1 MKNIN
6 SYRKFD
12 RNKHSVNEEGE
23 YVLYWMQIN
32 RRFEYNFALEY
43 AVAWAN
49 KLNKPLLI
57 YEGLNIDYPWAC
69 DRFHSFIL
77 QGMMENL
84 EIATQNNINL
94 FSYVEPKINAGR
106 GLLYNLANK
115 ACCIVSDEF
124 PVFIVREHN
133 TRVASKV
140 NIPFITIDSNGLIP
154 LGITEKDPYSAY
166 LFRKIMQ
173 KHFFEAYTHPPKL
186 NALSDLK
193 NKTKIYIGDEI
204 IQKYGSAMSLDCD
217 IKEVI
222 STLDIDHTV
231 KIVDI
236 DGSRK
241 GAIKKLNQFIKN
253 SLMDYDEKRNHPD
266 EKKTSGLSPWLHYG
280 KISEYEIVKA
290 ALEQQ
295 PKDWNLECLTP
306 NGGKNKGFFNG
317 DTNIEGFLDEVIT
330 WREVGFHY
338 AHHRPDY
345 DEFESL
351 PNWVKITMDEHIN
364 DERKWIYSLEELEYS
379 QTHDQIWNAAQT
391 QLTKEGI
398 IHNYLRMLWGKKIIE
413 WTPDYRTALDYLI
426 ELNNKYALDGRD
438 PNSYSG
444 IFWCLGRFD
453 RAWQERNVFGKLRY
467 MASEST
473 RKKVR
478 LNNYIDK
485 YGAQKPLF

>member
-12 RNKHSVNEEGE
+12 RNKHPVNEEGE

-193 NKTKIYIGDEI
+193 NKTKIHIGDEI

-231 KIVDI
+231 KIVDV

-241 GAIKKLNQFIKN
+241 GALKKLNQFIKN

-266 EKKTSGLSPWLHYG
+266 EKKTSGLSPG
-280 KISEYEIVKA
+280 CIMVK
-290 ALEQQ
+290 LV
-295 PKDWNLECLTP
+295 N
-306 NGGKNKGFFNG
+306 
-317 DTNIEGFLDEVIT
+317 
-330 WREVGFHY
+330 
-338 AHHRPDY
+338 
-345 DEFESL
+345 
-351 PNWVKITMDEHIN
+351 
-364 DERKWIYSLEELEYS
+364 
-379 QTHDQIWNAAQT
+379 
-391 QLTKEGI
+391 
-398 IHNYLRMLWGKKIIE
+398 
-413 WTPDYRTALDYLI
+413 
-426 ELNNKYALDGRD
+426 
-438 PNSYSG
+438 
-444 IFWCLGRFD
+444 
-453 RAWQERNVFGKLRY
+453 
-467 MASEST
+467 T
-473 RKKVR
+473 RS
-478 LNNYIDK
+478 
-485 YGAQKPLF
+485 